1 MRTLDQVVL
10 PLSALIIAAIGGV
23 LADRAALLRRKDRDR
38 GDYWTSVV
46 WRLSLFIALVL
57 LSGMV
62 AVIPRL
68 WDSGYHLHF
77 DLTGVAGWSWSIP
90 WSYRVALLL
99 PFGVWSLLLMLG
111 LAEKPAGREAG
122 RWLAGAIGF
131 DGSRL
136 WVLVWT
142 IPLAG
147 ILVAAFSNLGGGSG
161 AYPAAAWG
169 SLATL
174 LLALIGV
181 ALSRGE
187 AIDLNRETTRS
198 DPKPT
203 AQLIPWPEALSAHGL
218 QLRHVTSWQQSG
230 GARGVRRPSAFDLVD
245 RLRMRGARS
254 VAPELIEAIDGLLN
268 SSDSDRDRNRLV
280 FAPDD
285 CGQAE
290 VIALTAELLEQRFHA
305 ATLVVTARNAH
316 ELAEEVG
323 RWLPERRVAAID
335 PTGEVDPNALILVCD
350 AQLLSD
356 RFLPQLKNPMLLKR
370 FGLVVWWHLEAYT
383 GVLAANLW
391 AISRRLH
398 RLFEAMG
405 RHDVRTLAFVRSTP
419 HGGAQLAAFVRR
431 LLPHPMPVECEVHV
445 EPRFARPLHLHVLE
459 SHENF
464 FARGEGRNVSERY
477 RHLALVAAKVSVE
490 EGWRT
495 RIEVPPDVTD
505 NEAQAFLQL
514 PTGKTV
520 LAEKLEPAIATAGA
534 RVKTLEAGDVLSLP
548 EIISQGGRAAEEGL
562 PHHVGVTLPANPYV
576 AHLVSALAHRNGS
589 DGFPTSR
596 RLVSAAAQPDVI
608 RRHLLLALDEL
619 PDTRTGLLKNFLW
632 DEETIQRTLEE
643 IANQGKLTRR
653 EVRFLD
659 ANGELQREHEYKSTR
674 VPAGERRPLDTVG
687 SRLIDVRDPAAGHE
701 PEQGVRMR
709 VDPER
714 LTIQAY
720 PHRVFV
726 HNGQRYRIHEWSSSP
741 DGVTSDGWLSCS
753 REDIYSL
760 TWRIRNANVF
770 AIDSNDAAA
779 GIGRSGKLLSRLTV
793 SLTYEEEVVGTL
805 RVTPDL
811 TTGREPRP
819 ETLRLARPVARSF
832 ATRALV
838 LRFPDE
844 VEQVALASVAQAF
857 RHLLPVHLGVE
868 EDALEVVPLTGELVQ
883 NRETF
888 GLAIV
893 DLYPGGIGLVD
904 AIADD
909 NSFLL
914 HLLESACEW
923 LAACS
928 CRSDQGCVRCLRSPA
943 ALAANIDLPPMR
955 SAALALVRQ
964 VV

>member
-1 MRTLDQVVL
+1 MRTFDQVVL
-10 PLSALIIAAIGGV
+10 PLAALVIAALGAV
-23 LADRAALLRRKDRDR
+23 LADRAALARRKDRDR
-38 GDYWTSVV
+38 SDYWTRVV
-46 WRLSLFIALVL
+46 WRLCLFIALVW

-68 WDSGYHLHF
+68 WDTGYHLHF

-99 PFGVWSLLLMLG
+99 PFGAWALLLMLG
-111 LAEKPAGREAG
+111 LAEKPGGRETG

-131 DGSRL
+131 DSSRH

-142 IPLAG
+142 IPLAV
-147 ILVAAFSNLGGGSG
+147 ILVASFSSLGGGAG
-161 AYPAAAWG
+161 AYPAAAWT
-169 SLATL
+169 SLAVL

-181 ALSRGE
+181 ALSRGD
-187 AIDLNRETTRS
+187 ATALTRESTGH
-198 DPKPT
+198 DAKP
-203 AQLIPWPEALSAHGL
+203 AVQLMPWPEALAAHGV
-218 QLRHVTSWQQSG
+218 QLRHVTSWRRSSD
-230 GARGVRRPSAFDLVD
+230 ARGVRRPSASDLVD
-245 RLRMRGARS
+245 RLRMRGARA
-254 VAPELIEAIDGLLN
+254 VAPELIEAIDGLLTA
-268 SSDSDRDRNRLV
+268 SEGGHDRNRLV

-290 VIALTAELLEQRFHA
+290 VIAMTAELLEQRFHA
-305 ATLVVTARNAH
+305 ATLVVTVDGAH
-316 ELAEEVG
+316 KLAEELG
-323 RWLPERRVAAID
+323 RWLPGRRIAAME
-335 PTGEVDPNALILVCD
+335 PAGEVDPTTLILVCD

-356 RFLPQLKNPMLLKR
+356 RLLPQLKNPLLLKR
-370 FGLVVWWHLEAYT
+370 FGLVAWWHLEAYT

-398 RLFEAMG
+398 RLFESIG

-431 LLPHPMPVECEVHV
+431 LLPHPMPVECQVHV
-445 EPRFARPLHLHVLE
+445 EPRFARAVHLHVLE

-464 FARGEGRNVSERY
+464 FARGEGRNISERY
-477 RHLALVAAKVSVE
+477 RHLPLVAAKVSVE

-495 RIEVPPDVTD
+495 RIEVQADVTD
-505 NEAQAFLQL
+505 SEVQAFLQL
-514 PTGKTV
+514 RAGDSV
-520 LAEKLEPAIATAGA
+520 LAEKLEPNVATAGA
-534 RVKTLEAGDVLSLP
+534 RVKALEAGDVLSLP
-548 EIISQGGRAAEEGL
+548 EIISQGGRTAAEDL
-562 PHHVGVTLPANPYV
+562 PHHVGVALPSNPYV
-576 AHLVSALAHRNGS
+576 AYLISTLAHRSGS

-632 DEETIQRTLEE
+632 DEETIHRTLAE

-674 VPAGERRPLDTVG
+674 APGGERRPLDTVG

-741 DGVTSDGWLSCS
+741 DGVTADGWLPCS
-753 REDIYSL
+753 REDVYSL

-770 AIDSNDAAA
+770 AIESDDAPV
-779 GIGRSGKLLSRLTV
+779 GIGRNGKLLSRLTV
-793 SLTYEEEVVGTL
+793 SLTYEEEVIGTL
-805 RVTPDL
+805 RFTPDL
-811 TTGREPRP
+811 TSGREPRP

-838 LRFPDE
+838 CRFPDE
-844 VEQVALASVAQAF
+844 VDQVALASVAQAL

-868 EDALEVVPLTGELVQ
+868 EDALEVVPLTGELMQ
-883 NRETF
+883 SRETF

-909 NSFLL
+909 NAFLL
-914 HLLESACEW
+914 QLLEWACEW

-928 CRSDQGCVRCLRSPA
+928 CQSDQGCARCLRSSA

-955 SAALALVRQ
+955 SAALALLRQ